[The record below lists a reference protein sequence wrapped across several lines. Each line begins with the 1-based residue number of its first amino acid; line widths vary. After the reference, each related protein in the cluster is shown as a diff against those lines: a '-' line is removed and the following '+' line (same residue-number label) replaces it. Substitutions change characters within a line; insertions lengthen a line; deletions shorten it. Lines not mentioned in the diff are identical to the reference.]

1 MLVLRLSP
9 FGYEQLL
16 LHWMRNFVNRNQS
29 LSLSLNRSLSR
40 SRSNVHVAAVAVAVP
55 LAMTNKIIVKS
66 HNYN

>member
-29 LSLSLNRSLSR
+29 QSLNRSLSL
-40 SRSNVHVAAVAVAVP
+40 SRSNVHVAAVAAAVP